1 MTNTTTDLLSNLE
14 KQYLN
19 AKQAYY
25 NSGSIIMS
33 DTDFDKLEEQ
43 IKLLNPKSKV
53 LNMVG
58 YTNKEKVILPYPMMS
73 LDKKK
78 EQKDLD
84 NWLKQSFI
92 TDDIIIS
99 DKLDGVSIMLE
110 YYNNGSNLKLYTRGN
125 GIEGGDITKFVK
137 YLNIPQTLNQ
147 NMIIRGE
154 IILSNKI
161 FKTKYSKKFE
171 NARNLVS
178 GIVNKKKPE
187 KDMLNDL
194 DIITYELYFP
204 EKIIYSKQLEILHTN
219 GFKVVSY
226 FTANKKTINKNN
238 LTEYLKERL
247 NLSNYK
253 IDGIVIYNDS
263 SYTVSKN
270 RNPKYAFAF
279 KTTLYNENKNVIVK
293 NIEWNV
299 SKHGYLKP
307 RILFDTIRLDGVN
320 VKYTTGFNAKYIKD
334 NKIGP
339 GSILKIIRSGDV
351 IPHILEVVKSTQPQL
366 PINIEYKWH
375 SNNYEIMLI
384 NSDSPEQ
391 IIKNLTDSFKK
402 IKVKGLDTAIIKKLY
417 NYGADSIIKI
427 LNMTESDFL
436 KLPNFKET
444 LAKKIYNNIQL
455 SYNNASINDIMN
467 FSNKFGE
474 GFGKRRIDL
483 IIKEYPD
490 IIKIINKKDENINI
504 ENIIKKIER
513 ISGFANKTATLF
525 VTNLISFIKFYKK
538 LPRQQNNK
546 IEMNQNIDIYDNITI
561 NFKNKNVVFSGMTD
575 SKLEDTI
582 KYMSGYIQ
590 DNVNNKT
597 DILIVKSINKHTNKF
612 KKAQELN
619 KMIIEYSNI
628 FK

>member
-1 MTNTTTDLLSNLE
+1 MNNSTIDLLTSLE
-14 KQYLN
+14 QQYLN
-19 AKQAYY
+19 AKNIYY
-25 NSGSIIMS
+25 NTGESIMS
-33 DTDFDKLEEQ
+33 DSEFDKLEEQ
-43 IKLLNPKSKV
+43 IKLLNPQSKV
-53 LNMVG
+53 LNIVG
-58 YTNKEKVILPYPMMS
+58 YTNKEKIPLPYPMMS

-110 YYNNGSNLKLYTRGN
+110 YYNNGKKLKLYTRGN
-125 GIEGGDITKFVK
+125 GIEGSNITKFAK
-137 YLNIPQTLNQ
+137 YLNIPQTLEQ
-147 NMIIRGE
+147 DMIIRGE

-161 FKTKYSKKFE
+161 FKSKYSKKFE

-178 GIVNKKKPE
+178 GIINKKKPIKE
-187 KDMLNDL
+187 MLNDL

-204 EKIIYSKQLEILHTN
+204 EKIVYSKQLEILHKT
-219 GFKVVSY
+219 GFKVVPY

-247 NLSNYK
+247 NSSNYK

-263 SYTVSKN
+263 SYSISKN

-279 KTTLYNENKNVIVK
+279 KTTLYNESINVIVK

-307 RILFDTIRLDGVN
+307 RILFDSIRLDGVN

-334 NKIGP
+334 NNIGP
-339 GSILKIIRSGDV
+339 GTILKIIRSGDV
-351 IPHILEVVKSTQPQL
+351 IPHILEVVKSTNAQL
-366 PINIEYKWH
+366 PSNINYKWH
-375 SNNYEIMLI
+375 SNNYEIMLV

-391 IIKNLTDSFKK
+391 IIKQLTDSFKK
-402 IKVKGLDTAIIKKLY
+402 IKVKGLDVAIIKKLY
-417 NYGADSIIKI
+417 NYGADNIIKI
-427 LNMTESDFL
+427 LNMSENDFL

-444 LAKKIYNNIQL
+444 LAKKIYNNIQI
-455 SYNNASINDIMN
+455 SYNNASLNDIMN

-474 GFGKRRIDL
+474 GFGKKRIDL
-483 IIKEYPD
+483 IIKEYPEIIN
-490 IIKIINKKDENINI
+490 IIKKKEIDINIDSILKNI
-504 ENIIKKIER
+504 ENI
-513 ISGFANKTATLF
+513 SGFGKKTATLF
-525 VTNLISFIKFYKK
+525 VSNLISFIKFYNK
-538 LPRQQNNK
+538 LPKQKNK
-546 IEMNQNIDIYDNITI
+546 KIDNKTNIDIYNNLTM
-561 NFKNKNVVFSGMTD
+561 NFKHKNVVFSGMTD
-575 SKLEDTI
+575 RKLEDTI

-597 DILIVKSINKHTNKF
+597 DILIVKSLDKYTTKF

-619 KMIIEYSNI
+619 KVIIEYKNL
-628 FK
+628 FT